1 MGTVA
6 GVDDAGRGCVIG
18 PLIVA
23 GVLVGEG
30 MVKDLR
36 RLGVRDS
43 KRLLPRKRETLATEI
58 KKRADCTYFEI
69 PPWAIDYVVERNRK
83 LRKLNYL
90 EAMAMAKVIRDL
102 HPDKVYV
109 DASDVYPER
118 FSQQISRVLKG
129 GTTVVS
135 EHKADNKYAVVSAA
149 SIIAKVKRDQIVA
162 ELRKVHGDF
171 GSGYCSDRKTI
182 AFLKDWF
189 NGTELCP
196 SFIRNSWVTVKRIR
210 GSI

>member
-1 MGTVA
+1 LGTVA

-23 GVLVGEG
+23 GVLIDEG
-30 MVKDLR
+30 MIDDLR

-58 KKRADCTYFEI
+58 EARADCTYFEI
-69 PPWAIDYVVERNRK
+69 PPWAIDHVVERNKR

-102 HPDKVYV
+102 QPDKVYV
-109 DASDVYPER
+109 DASDVFPER

-129 GTTVVS
+129 GSTVVS
-135 EHKADNKYAVVSAA
+135 EHQADNRYAVVSAA
-149 SIIAKVKRDQIVA
+149 SIIAKVRRDHIVA
-162 ELRKVHGDF
+162 GLREVHGDF
-171 GSGYCSDRKTI
+171 GSGYCSDRKTV
-182 AFLKDWF
+182 AFLKSWF
-189 NGTELCP
+189 NRTDLCP
-196 SFIRNSWVTVKRIR
+196 SFIRSSWVTVKRLR